1 MEKSHF
7 RSKQYISMLFIKRH
21 WLSFVIMAVLAW
33 VCYIQ
38 QENVSY
44 LEEKNKQI
52 SKDILELELEVEKY
66 EFNIDSLQKENINY
80 ILKLNKVYKQ
90 RDEKNKSIDTMS
102 VSDLQSYFTKRYN

>member
-1 MEKSHF
+1 
-7 RSKQYISMLFIKRH
+7 MLFIKRH
-21 WLSFVIMAVLAW
+21 WLSFVIMAALAW